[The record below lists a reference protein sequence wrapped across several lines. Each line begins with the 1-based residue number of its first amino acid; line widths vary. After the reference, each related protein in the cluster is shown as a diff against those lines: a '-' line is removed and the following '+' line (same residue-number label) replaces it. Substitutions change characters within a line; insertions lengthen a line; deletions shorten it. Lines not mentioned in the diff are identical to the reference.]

1 MEGCTGVG
9 IAETD
14 PTDPPFP
21 AAVVALIEE
30 CLEQQGF
37 PPVNILLR

>member
-1 MEGCTGVG
+1 MGVG

-14 PTDPPFP
+14 PEDPFFP
-21 AAVVALIEE
+21 AAAAALIED

-37 PPVNILLR
+37 PPINILLR